1 MLALV
6 SLLLAFLF
14 VVSNGFRK
22 LGYLHFDVLF
32 VIWIDGGV
40 VSKGQDGE
48 SVV

>member
-1 MLALV
+1 MPALV

-14 VVSNGFRK
+14 VVSNSFHK
-22 LGYLHFDVLF
+22 LGYLHVDMLF

-40 VSKGQDGE
+40 VGKGQDGE

>member
-1 MLALV
+1 MPALV

-14 VVSNGFRK
+14 VVGNGFRK

-40 VSKGQDGE
+40 VGKGQDGE
-48 SVV
+48 SIV